1 MLQFSRMKEK
11 KKSQKESPKGKGVQ
25 VKIKIN
31 LRNILLIVF
40 LLLFIL
46 PAILSFI
53 DLKGGESKVELSQA
67 LSDLK
72 SEKIKKVTIQED
84 KLLLD
89 YKEGGLKYT
98 TKEPTDSFT
107 SLLEKVNLD
116 PTKVNYTIADS
127 TLTKAF
133 GSILGTVLPI
143 LLMIGAF
150 YFIFKLQS
158 RGAQD
163 IFSFGRSKAKLF
175 AKGKQDITFKD
186 VAGVD
191 DAKKELEEVVD
202 FLKNPAKY
210 RKIGA
215 RTPKGVLLFGP
226 SGVGKT
232 LLAKAVAGE
241 ANVPFFS
248 MAGSEFM
255 EMLVGVG
262 ASRVRDLFSNA
273 KASAPSII
281 FIDEIDAIGRQRGR
295 GLMGGHDEREQTLNQ
310 ILVEMDGFTPNDN
323 VLVMAASVVGDTPIL
338 IEENG
343 GKELLPIGEFVDK
356 FYKNQKQEG
365 EIEISEVKCLG
376 FDRKISKEEIVSK
389 KLYFG
394 NSAFKRVRA
403 VFRHRVNEIYK
414 VEYLGG
420 EIRSTGNHSLFVRSK
435 LGIETKAVSEL
446 EPGDVLIDIPF
457 KTNGINKG
465 LRDIRAHKFS
475 ENWSLSL
482 KLWDQKKEDYWL
494 DKYEYAIKSVG
505 SGMSQTVIG
514 GQIGVSQ
521 STVGNWARGRYMP
534 QAISRKLFKSDVK
547 KLPEEI
553 KVTPDLCRLL
563 GFYVAE
569 GYSRWGVD
577 FCFSVKE
584 EEVINDTIELMK
596 SVFGLLPRIRHITS
610 GAVNLVY
617 YSTPVGEFFSRFCG
631 KGAHHKH
638 IPQFLFEAPYIYF
651 KEFLRGVWL
660 GDGYEDKRGRGELTT
675 VSKRLALEIN
685 WLARMHGVKT
695 YLGGFMTKEGRQI
708 KGGKPLKAGY
718 AWRVGW
724 GKAAN
729 PFVSYKMEK
738 TAPAKRAIVKRVTKT
753 PFKGFVYDLCG
764 VDNEAF
770 FGGESPILLHNTN
783 RGDLLDPALLRP
795 GRFDR
800 RVTLDMPDK
809 EGRLAILTI
818 HAKGKK
824 FGKGI
829 NWLKIADRTVGFSGA
844 DLENMLN
851 EAAITAA
858 RNGKDAIGMLDL
870 EESATKVKLGPA
882 KKKIQTQEDRN
893 ITAYHEAGHA
903 LVSHILPKT
912 DPVQRISIV
921 ARGMSL
927 GHTEISPNGDRT
939 HETKTRLIQAITS
952 MLGGRAAEQIV
963 FNELTA
969 GASND
974 IKVATRYAKAMVVD
988 FGMSV
993 LGPVNL
999 GANSE
1004 MGDFGNMEW
1013 YEGPQISPAMQEKV
1027 DNEVSKII
1035 EHAYKEAEI
1044 IIKKNRKTLDA
1055 IVKRLLEKETLDKD
1069 EFEKIVGKKN
1079 E

>member
-1 MLQFSRMKEK
+1 MKEK
-11 KKSQKESPKGKGVQ
+11 IKKEKELSKGKGVQ
-25 VKIKIN
+25 VKIRIN
-31 LRNILLIVF
+31 LRSIILGIF

-72 SEKIKKVTIQED
+72 AEKIKKVTIQED

-89 YKEGGLKYT
+89 YKDGGLKYT

-107 SLLEKVNLD
+107 SLLEKINLD

-127 TLTKAF
+127 TLTKTF

-150 YFIFKLQS
+150 YFIFRLQS

-248 MAGSEFM
+248 IAGSEFM
-255 EMLVGVG
+255 EMLVGIG
-262 ASRVRDLFSNA
+262 AARARDLFSQA

-295 GLMGGHDEREQTLNQ
+295 GLIGGHDEREQTLNQ

-323 VLVMAASVVGDTPIL
+323 VLVMAA
-338 IEENG
+338 
-343 GKELLPIGEFVDK
+343 
-356 FYKNQKQEG
+356 
-365 EIEISEVKCLG
+365 
-376 FDRKISKEEIVSK
+376 
-389 KLYFG
+389 
-394 NSAFKRVRA
+394 
-403 VFRHRVNEIYK
+403 
-414 VEYLGG
+414 
-420 EIRSTGNHSLFVRSK
+420 
-435 LGIETKAVSEL
+435 
-446 EPGDVLIDIPF
+446 
-457 KTNGINKG
+457 
-465 LRDIRAHKFS
+465 
-475 ENWSLSL
+475 
-482 KLWDQKKEDYWL
+482 
-494 DKYEYAIKSVG
+494 
-505 SGMSQTVIG
+505 
-514 GQIGVSQ
+514 
-521 STVGNWARGRYMP
+521 
-534 QAISRKLFKSDVK
+534 
-547 KLPEEI
+547 
-553 KVTPDLCRLL
+553 
-563 GFYVAE
+563 
-569 GYSRWGVD
+569 
-577 FCFSVKE
+577 
-584 EEVINDTIELMK
+584 
-596 SVFGLLPRIRHITS
+596 
-610 GAVNLVY
+610 
-617 YSTPVGEFFSRFCG
+617 
-631 KGAHHKH
+631 
-638 IPQFLFEAPYIYF
+638 
-651 KEFLRGVWL
+651 
-660 GDGYEDKRGRGELTT
+660 
-675 VSKRLALEIN
+675 
-685 WLARMHGVKT
+685 
-695 YLGGFMTKEGRQI
+695 
-708 KGGKPLKAGY
+708 
-718 AWRVGW
+718 
-724 GKAAN
+724 
-729 PFVSYKMEK
+729 
-738 TAPAKRAIVKRVTKT
+738 
-753 PFKGFVYDLCG
+753 
-764 VDNEAF
+764 
-770 FGGESPILLHNTN
+770 TN

-824 FGKGI
+824 FGKDI
-829 NWLKIADRTVGFSGA
+829 DWKKIADRTVGFSGA

-858 RNGKDAIGMLDL
+858 RNGKDAISMLDL

-882 KKKIQTQEDRN
+882 KKKIQTEEDRN

-903 LVSHILPKT
+903 LVSHVLPKT

-974 IKVATRYAKAMVVD
+974 IKVATKYAKAMVVD
-988 FGMSV
+988 FGMSP

-1035 EHAYKEAEI
+1035 EHAYKEAAV
-1044 IIKKNRKTLDA
+1044 IIKKNRKTLTA

-1069 EFEKIVGKKN
+1069 EFEKIVGIKKSST
-1079 E
+1079 